1 VALHNVRILH
11 ESIDASPER
20 VYAFVADPVNMP
32 RWAPNFGH
40 RIRRDGDAWVM
51 ETADGPFRVRFAP
64 DNDLG
69 VLDHW
74 VTPPGGAEIHNPMR
88 VVANGTGSVISF
100 TLVQQGDWSDEQLA
114 ADAGLVAADLAR
126 LRSLI
131 EAESTPIS

>member
-11 ESIDASPER
+11 ESIDAPPAR
-20 VYAFVADPVNMP
+20 VYAFIADPANMP
-32 RWAPNFGH
+32 HWAPNFGH
-40 RIRRDGDAWVM
+40 RITRDGDAWVM
-51 ETADGPFRVRFAP
+51 ETADGAFRVRFAP
-64 DNDLG
+64 DNDMG

-126 LRSLI
+126 LKSII
-131 EAESTPIS
+131 EAESTPTS